1 MSTVSLTKSETA
13 STGPICLNKQNV
25 KLIVKEEPVFKL
37 SSKNNPMLVFKTE
50 ITDPAVQFRKGEEQ
64 KIAGIELT
72 IWATFFVNQDT
83 GREENPQLAKI
94 HDQAGLPMEFSRDE
108 NTGLPVDESGT
119 PFRYTGIVLDA
130 MVVSEEYTIVD
141 DDKKPILNPRT
152 NQEQKGYNHR
162 VIKLY

>member
-1 MSTVSLTKSETA
+1 MSTVNLSKSEIA
-13 STGPICLNKQNV
+13 SAGPVCLNKQNV
-25 KLIVKEEPVFKL
+25 KLVIKEEPVYKL

-64 KIAGIELT
+64 KIAGIELP
-72 IWATFFVNQDT
+72 IWATFFINQDT

-94 HDQAGLPMEFSRDE
+94 HDQAGLPMEFARDE
-108 NTGLPVDESGT
+108 STGLPVNSDGVPINYMGT
-119 PFRYTGIVLDA
+119 VLDA

-152 NQEQKGYNHR
+152 GQEQKGYNHR